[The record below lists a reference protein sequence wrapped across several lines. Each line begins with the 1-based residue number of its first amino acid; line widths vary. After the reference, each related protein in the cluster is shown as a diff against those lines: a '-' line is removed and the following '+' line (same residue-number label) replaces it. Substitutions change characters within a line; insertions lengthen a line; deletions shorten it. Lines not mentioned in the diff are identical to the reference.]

1 MKIINL
7 IKNSNRLKHFRLSTI
22 EYFHYLE
29 DVLNLLKNKFNKN
42 KIEKIDLVTASDNF
56 FFDSLI
62 QLLDNVAFSNKFENI
77 TVYNL
82 GLKKSQINTI
92 YSNFPKVILKNFQ
105 FNKFPKHVGERDN
118 FNKMGSYS
126 WKSVIIYDEVI
137 YSKNLVLWMDSANL
151 LDGNIDNLKKI
162 ISFKGFYSPYSDGVI
177 NNWTHTTTLE
187 LMKVNTKTSNKR
199 NLTGG
204 IIGVNPRNR
213 KVVQFIK
220 TWRIKCLDS
229 NLINPVGSSREN
241 HRQDQSLLSILF
253 HKNFSKGYYFK
264 SKKISGI
271 KVNQNP
277 SQKLYI
283 LDNIIHERFKKE
295 WIKNYS
301 SITTN
306 TVFDAEI
313 IFLFS
318 VKELNK
324 IPKKVIKNIKL
335 IFIYIDSYESYDT
348 VKELYKNNYILIFS
362 HNLEVK
368 VLNER
373 ISFYN
378 LKSQLDLSLNEIR
391 QIVDSY
397 V

>member
-7 IKNSNRLKHFRLSTI
+7 VKNSNRVKHFRSSIT

-29 DVLNLLKNKFNKN
+29 DVLNLLKNKFNIN
-42 KIEKIDLVTASDNF
+42 NIEKIDLVTASDNF
-56 FFDSLI
+56 FFDSLV
-62 QLLDNVAFSNKFENI
+62 QLLDNVTFNKKFENI
-77 TVYNL
+77 IVYNL
-82 GLKKSQINTI
+82 GLEKSQINTI

-118 FNKMGSYS
+118 FNKLGSYS

-151 LDGNIDNLKKI
+151 LDGSIDNLKKI
-162 ISFKGFYSPYSDGVI
+162 ISFKGIYSPYSDGVI
-177 NNWTHTTTLE
+177 NNWTHNTTLE
-187 LMKVNTKTSNKR
+187 LMKVNTKISNKR

-204 IIGVNPRNR
+204 IIGVDPSNK
-213 KVVQFIK
+213 KVVQFIN
-220 TWRIKCLDS
+220 TWRTKCLDP

-253 HKNFSKGYYFK
+253 YKNFSKGYYFK
-264 SKKISGI
+264 SKRISGI

-283 LDNIIHERFKKE
+283 LDNFLHEQFKKE

-318 VKELNK
+318 VKDLDK

-335 IFIYIDSYESYDT
+335 IFIYVDNYESYDT

-373 ISFYN
+373 VSFYN
-378 LKSQLDLSLNEIR
+378 LKSQLDLSLNKIR

-397 V
+397 L